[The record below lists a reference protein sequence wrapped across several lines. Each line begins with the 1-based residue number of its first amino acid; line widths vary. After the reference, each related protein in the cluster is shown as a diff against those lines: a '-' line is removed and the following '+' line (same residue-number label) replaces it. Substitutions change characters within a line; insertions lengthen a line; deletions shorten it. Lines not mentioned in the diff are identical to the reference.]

1 LGNSQ
6 DTLLASMRPILRR
19 LLEMYGLDSVALAHQ
34 AGIVVPEVLGPADR
48 ISLDKADALV
58 ELVIPLIDDPAF
70 GLQVAR
76 CWHPANLGVLG
87 YAWLS
92 SSTLR
97 TGLRRLERY
106 HRLIGDRG
114 ATEIEEVP
122 RGIKVRF
129 WANRGDPAHVPVA
142 AVAVD
147 MAIALLFDMCRMNA
161 GAALRPLAVSLR
173 RRKPES
179 TAPYER
185 FFGCPVRFGAAENF
199 FVLAREDADALL
211 PSSNKQLATVFDT
224 MLGAELALLDKSDVI
239 ARCRAAVLKHL
250 TSGEVS
256 EEETA
261 KQLHMSP
268 RTLQRKLAEASLT
281 YLQLVD
287 ATRRDLALRYID
299 DAARSISDITF
310 SLGFSQPSAL
320 TRAFKR
326 WTGLSPTDYRASR
339 TSGKAG

>member
-1 LGNSQ
+1 MGKPQ
-6 DTLLASMRPILRR
+6 DTVLASMRPILRC
-19 LLEMYGLDSVALAHQ
+19 LLEMYGLDSAALARQ
-34 AGIVVPEVLGPADR
+34 AGIVVPVVLAPTDR

-58 ELVIPLIDDPAF
+58 ELAIPLISDPAF

-97 TGLRRLERY
+97 TGLRRMERY
-106 HRLIGDRG
+106 HRLVGDRG
-114 ATEIEEVP
+114 ATETEEV
-122 RGIKVRF
+122 RQGIKVRF

-173 RRKPES
+173 RKTPES

-185 FFGCPVRFGAAENF
+185 FFGCPVRFGAKENF
-199 FVLAREDADALL
+199 FLLAREDADALL

-239 ARCRAAVLKHL
+239 ARCRAAVLEHL

-261 KQLHMSP
+261 KLLHMSP

-299 DAARSISDITF
+299 DSARSLSDITF
-310 SLGFSQPSAL
+310 SLGFSQPSAF

-326 WTGLSPTDYRASR
+326 WTGSSPTDYRAR
-339 TSGKAG
+339 RASGKAG

>member
-1 LGNSQ
+1 
-6 DTLLASMRPILRR
+6 MRPIFRR
-19 LLEMYGLDSVALAHQ
+19 LLEMYGLDSVAIARQ
-34 AGIVVPEVLGPADR
+34 AGIAIPEVLAPTDR
-48 ISLDKADALV
+48 ISLDKADAVL
-58 ELVIPLIDDPAF
+58 ELAIPLILDPAF

-97 TGLRRLERY
+97 TGLRRMERY
-106 HRLIGDRG
+106 HRLVGDRG

-129 WANRGDPAHVPVA
+129 WAKRGDPAEVPVA

-147 MAIALLFDMCRMNA
+147 MAIALLLDMCRLNA
-161 GAALRPLAVSLR
+161 GAALRPLEVSLR

-179 TAPYER
+179 VAPYER
-185 FFGCPVRFGAAENF
+185 FFGCAVRFGAKENYF
-199 FVLAREDADALL
+199 LIAREDADALL

-239 ARCRAAVLKHL
+239 ARCRAAVLEHL
-250 TSGEVS
+250 TSGEAS
-256 EEETA
+256 EEDTA
-261 KQLHMSP
+261 KQLNMSP
-268 RTLQRKLAEASLT
+268 RTLQRKLAEANLT

-287 ATRRDLALRYID
+287 VTRRDLALRYIG
-299 DAARSISDITF
+299 DATRSLSDITF
-310 SLGFSQPSAL
+310 ALGFSQPSAF

-326 WTGLSPTDYRASR
+326 WTGFSPTDYRASLS
-339 TSGKAG
+339 SGKAS

>member
-1 LGNSQ
+1 MGNSQ
-6 DTLLASMRPILRR
+6 DSVLASMRPILRR
-19 LLEMYGLDSVALAHQ
+19 LLEMYGLDPVALARQ
-34 AGIVVPEVLGPADR
+34 AGIVLPEVLGPTDR
-48 ISLDKADALV
+48 IAVDKADAMLQ
-58 ELVIPLIDDPAF
+58 LVIPLIRDPAF

-97 TGLRRLERY
+97 TGLRRMERY
-106 HRLIGDRG
+106 HRLVGDRG

-129 WANRGDPAHVPVA
+129 WAKRGDPAEVPVA

-147 MAIALLFDMCRMNA
+147 MAIGLLLDMCRLNA

-173 RRKPES
+173 RKKPET

-185 FFGCPVRFGAAENF
+185 FFGCAVRFGAKENYF
-199 FVLAREDADALL
+199 LLAREDADVLL
-211 PSSNKQLATVFDT
+211 PSSNKQLATVFDA
-224 MLGAELALLDKSDVI
+224 MLGAELALLEKSDVI
-239 ARCRAAVLKHL
+239 ARCRAAVLEHL
-250 TSGEVS
+250 TSGDVS
-256 EEETA
+256 EEDTA
-261 KQLHMSP
+261 RQLNMSP
-268 RTLQRKLAEASLT
+268 RTLQRKLAEADLT

-287 ATRRDLALRYID
+287 ATRRNLALRYID
-299 DAARSISDITF
+299 DATRSISDITF
-310 SLGFSQPSAL
+310 PLGFSQPSAF

-326 WTGLSPTDYRASR
+326 WTGLSPTDYRADR
-339 TSGKAG
+339 A